1 MIKLYQ
7 FAPAWGIPNVSPFCV
22 KTETY
27 LRMANLPYEKHN
39 ALPPQAPKGKLP
51 FIDDNGTKIADSRFI
66 IEYLKETY
74 GDTLDQ
80 HLNASQRAISVAM
93 QRMIED
99 DLYWAKM
106 YARWGKSDANWREN
120 KRAIFGM
127 IPAGIRDLVAAYE
140 RRLIRKQ
147 IWGQGLGRHSED
159 EIYRVGQQELTALSD
174 FLGEKPYFMGNKP
187 TTLDA
192 SAFGIL
198 VNLLWCPIESP
209 LKEHAKTLNN
219 LSAFCNRVKQAYY
232 SESEVE
238 NK

>member
-1 MIKLYQ
+1 
-7 FAPAWGIPNVSPFCV
+7 
-22 KTETY
+22 
-27 LRMANLPYEKHN
+27 MANLPYEKHN

-127 IPAGIRDLVAAYE
+127 IPA
-140 RRLIRKQ
+140 
-147 IWGQGLGRHSED
+147 
-159 EIYRVGQQELTALSD
+159 
-174 FLGEKPYFMGNKP
+174 EK
-187 TTLDA
+187 
-192 SAFGIL
+192 S
-198 VNLLWCPIESP
+198 
-209 LKEHAKTLNN
+209 
-219 LSAFCNRVKQAYY
+219 Q
-232 SESEVE
+232 
-238 NK
+238 

>member
-127 IPAGIRDLVAAYE
+127 IPAGA
-140 RRLIRKQ
+140 
-147 IWGQGLGRHSED
+147 
-159 EIYRVGQQELTALSD
+159 
-174 FLGEKPYFMGNKP
+174 N
-187 TTLDA
+187 
-192 SAFGIL
+192 
-198 VNLLWCPIESP
+198 
-209 LKEHAKTLNN
+209 
-219 LSAFCNRVKQAYY
+219 
-232 SESEVE
+232 
-238 NK
+238 